1 MCKISKITKTQYGL
15 EKVCISFLQNM
26 LRRIMYFC
34 NMQEN
39 GVSEPLIRGHYK
51 EIEKHAKHL
60 RGAIAP

>member
-1 MCKISKITKTQYGL
+1 
-15 EKVCISFLQNM
+15 
-26 LRRIMYFC
+26 MYFC

-60 RGAIAP
+60 RGAIAPQTKPAFSVPTNLN

>member
-1 MCKISKITKTQYGL
+1 
-15 EKVCISFLQNM
+15 
-26 LRRIMYFC
+26 MYFC